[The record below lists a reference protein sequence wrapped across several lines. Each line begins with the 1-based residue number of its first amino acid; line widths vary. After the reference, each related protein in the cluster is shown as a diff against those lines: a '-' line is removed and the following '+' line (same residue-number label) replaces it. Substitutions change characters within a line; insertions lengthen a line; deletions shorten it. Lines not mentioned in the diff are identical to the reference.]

1 MNDFTRSNLNTICND
16 YEEAGVP
23 NEPFDVTV
31 VLYVDRQITFKLGVV
46 SRHGIVYAERSWTN
60 CSHIGSLRHRYYID
74 GVEYN
79 MCGMDTETAYQ
90 KWLEIIRMKNGETD
104 NPTDIDEL
112 IF

>member
-1 MNDFTRSNLNTICND
+1 MFTRSNLGDICND

-23 NEPFDVTV
+23 NEPFVVTV
-31 VLYVDRQITFKLGVV
+31 DLALGRRVTFKLGVV
-46 SRHGIVYAERSWTN
+46 SRHGILYAERSSSN
-60 CSHIGSLRHRYYID
+60 CTHLGSLCHRYHVD

-79 MCGMDTETAYQ
+79 MFGMDKETAYQ
-90 KWLEIIRMKNGETD
+90 KWLEIIQMKNSETD

>member
-1 MNDFTRSNLNTICND
+1 MNDFTRSNLVNICNN

-31 VLYVDRQITFKLGVV
+31 DLALGRRVTFKLGVV
-46 SRHGIVYAERSWTN
+46 SRNGIVYAERSSTH
-60 CSHIGSLRHRYYID
+60 CTHLGSLCHRYYID

-79 MCGMDTETAYQ
+79 MFGMDREAAYQ

-104 NPTDIDEL
+104 SPTDIDEL

>member
-31 VLYVDRQITFKLGVV
+31 NIYGETEVTFKLGVV
-46 SRHGIVYAERSWTN
+46 SRHGIVYAERSSSN
-60 CSHIGSLRHRYYID
+60 CTHIGSLCHRYYID
-74 GVEYN
+74 GIEYN
-79 MCGMDTETAYQ
+79 LCGMDKETAYQ

-104 NPTDIDEL
+104 SPTDIDEL